1 MIMQQYIMS
10 PLQGFYLFNII
21 IIGLTAYAIK
31 YHPSGVY
38 YSYDGILLEYYP
50 SPARAE
56 LQSVVR
62 EGYEKCKHKHYPSP
76 GRAK

>member
-1 MIMQQYIMS
+1 MVMQQQGIMS
-10 PLQGFYLFNII
+10 PLSGLSSFYPY

-38 YSYDGILLEYYP
+38 CSYDGILLEYYP

-62 EGYEKCKHKHYPSP
+62 KGYENFGSFYP
-76 GRAK
+76 